1 MRIRFESPNQPDVV
15 ALIDELDAY
24 QTVLYP
30 PESHHGLDIDAL
42 LRPQVLFA
50 VAREHSGEAIGC
62 GAVVLTPQYG
72 ELKRMFVRPAARGR
86 GIAKALLNFLEAAAA
101 DKGCR
106 DLMLE
111 TGISQPEA
119 LGLYAKSGY
128 MRRGPFGAYAD
139 DPYSVF
145 MHKRLVD

>member
-30 PESHHGLDIDAL
+30 PGSHHGLDIDAL